1 MVDRIIAQADVWL
14 TKRATHPVIRL
25 YRVKP
30 NGNHA
35 FLAPLDYSTARA
47 LVDQIHDLVDEYEQH
62 APPETPPA
70 RILTF
75 EPPPEVGN
83 LHHNPHEGN
92 QP

>member
-1 MVDRIIAQADVWL
+1 MVDRIIAQADVWN

-30 NGNHA
+30 NGSHA
-35 FLAPLDYSTARA
+35 FLAPLDYSTART
-47 LVDQIHDLVDEYEQH
+47 LVDQIHDLVDEHEQH
-62 APPETPPA
+62 APAEPQPRPT
-70 RILTF
+70 LTF

-83 LHHNPHEGN
+83 LHHNPDEGN